1 MRKTE
6 ILAYTAGIIDGE
18 GHIRFSNNKRGN
30 PAVEVRVTNTKEWLC
45 QWLRMQYGGWVTRA
59 SPSNKNKRWNM
70 AYRWGLPQGK
80 AEDFLRSI
88 LPYLNLKRPHA
99 EIVLSFLKQ
108 KRGNKQHILTEADK
122 VLMSSLNK
130 RGT

>member
-18 GHIRFSNNKRGN
+18 GHIRFCNNKSRY
-30 PAVEVRVTNTKEWLC
+30 PEVEVRVTNTKEWLC
-45 QWLRMQYGGWVTRA
+45 QWLKMQYGGWVTTA
-59 SPSNKNKRWNM
+59 SPSNKNKRWNV
-70 AYRWGLPQGK
+70 AYRWGLPQRK
-80 AEDFLRSI
+80 IESFLLSI

-99 EIVLSFLKQ
+99 EIVLSYLKQ
-108 KRGNKQHILTEADK
+108 KRENKQHILAEADK